1 MTVKILLFV
10 LIIQLYATG
19 NMHIIFYRKAT
30 ALKMVL
36 LSLLQH
42 NGSVSFLLLSNTNFS
57 IITTNYEAFIR
68 SATPLVFQTA
78 ANLARKRLQR
88 RLFHLQQRHVFFS
101 LDSSQ
106 LIEKL
111 SVVQVMLTRLD
122 RCYVDQGGTTALAVN
137 CYMLIHL
144 FYYT

>member
-1 MTVKILLFV
+1 MLRRRMTVKILLFV

-101 LDSSQ
+101 LDSS
-106 LIEKL
+106 
-111 SVVQVMLTRLD
+111 
-122 RCYVDQGGTTALAVN
+122 
-137 CYMLIHL
+137 
-144 FYYT
+144 